1 MRIMVTLSYY
11 VPHCSGLTNYA
22 RRLAQGLA
30 ERGHEVTVLTT
41 QHDPALP
48 RREQVS
54 GVRVV
59 RVPVIGRLSRATLAP
74 WFIPAALVLARRHDV
89 VNLHLPL
96 AEAGVLTP
104 LLRRVAR
111 REVVVTYHCD
121 VRLPGVRGQRL
132 LERSMAWAS
141 MLAAIEARWLL
152 ATSRDY
158 AEHSPVLRRFLSK
171 VQVAY
176 PLFDVAVPPSQEVQ
190 ERLRASLSLGRGP
203 LIGFLGRVA
212 AEKGLEVL
220 LRAAPAILRALPDA
234 TIAIAGEHTAL
245 PGGSIMDRLLPL
257 ARAAGERVRFT
268 GFLPDDQK
276 AAFLASC
283 DVLVLPSTNP
293 TEAFGIVQLE
303 AMLAG
308 TPVVASAL
316 PGVREPVRVTGAGLL
331 ARPGDPQSLA
341 EAVCQVVIHRPA
353 YAPDPA
359 AILTYF
365 GPEATLDTYER
376 CLASAAA
383 LPLPAE
389 RAVQPERDQ
398 VTVETHP

>member
-1 MRIMVTLSYY
+1 MRILVALSYY

-22 RRLAQGLA
+22 RHLAEGLA
-30 ERGHEVTVLTT
+30 GRGHVVTVLST

-48 RREQVS
+48 RFEQIG
-54 GVRVV
+54 GVQVV
-59 RVPVIGRLSRATLAP
+59 RVPVVGRLSRATLAP
-74 WFIPAALVLARRHDV
+74 GFVPAALRLARRHEV

-96 AEAGVLTP
+96 AEAGLLTP

-121 VRLPGVRGQRL
+121 VRLPGVRGRQV

-141 MLAAIEARWLL
+141 MLAALEARWLL

-158 AEHSPVLRRFLSK
+158 AEHSPVLRRFLSR

-176 PLFDVAVPPSQEVQ
+176 PLFDVPAQPSQEAQ
-190 ERLRASLSLGRGP
+190 ERLRAALGLGRGP

-212 AEKGLEVL
+212 AEKGVDVL
-220 LRAAPAILRALPDA
+220 LRAAPAILQALPDA

-268 GFLPDDQK
+268 GFLPDEQK
-276 AAFLASC
+276 AAFLAAC

-341 EAVCQVVIHRPA
+341 EAVYQVVIHRPA

-359 AILTYF
+359 AVLARF

-376 CLASAAA
+376 CLATAAA
-383 LPLPAE
+383 LPLPAA
-389 RAVQPERDQ
+389 RAVEPERDQ
-398 VTVETHP
+398 LTVETHP